1 MRFSS
6 SEEELS
12 TLIRV
17 DKTRTLLSMQYISAF
32 LFLPSTLVLLSYVAT
47 TVAGGSGYSF
57 LGIENRVLDIG
68 FLIVFFVSSVAG
80 WLTVFF
86 GVPFRD
92 GDRITL
98 IGKGLLMGFLTWPF
112 VIISL
117 FFDGRIALASC
128 LFLGWLGLAV
138 SFLPAMNS
146 LWNRRLPVLG
156 MLTVAL
162 GIPVLINPALW
173 ATSKSAPIRE
183 AYWGVYYPD
192 YAVEEGEDFV
202 AYYQDHEKRFKKT
215 PRLLISKTGMF
226 LVNVLGRPLSNSFN
240 HCGASDNV
248 HLFVSSSVDG
258 CGFDKT
264 EFSGNTLEIVFYMPG
279 KLRCVNCREFG
290 KPEHWM
296 WVESLHNL

>member
-1 MRFSS
+1 
-6 SEEELS
+6 
-12 TLIRV
+12 
-17 DKTRTLLSMQYISAF
+17 MQYISAF

-57 LGIENRVLDIG
+57 LGIENRALDIG

-98 IGKGLLMGFLTWPF
+98 IGKDLLMGFLTWPF

-146 LWNRRLPVLG
+146 FWNRRLPILG
-156 MLTVAL
+156 MLAIAL
-162 GIPVLINPALW
+162 GVPVLINPALW
-173 ATSKSAPIRE
+173 ATSKSAPILE

-192 YAVEEGEDFV
+192 YTVEEGEDFV

-215 PRLLISKTGMF
+215 PRLIISKTGMF

-248 HLFVSSSVDG
+248 HVFASSSVDG

-264 EFSGNTLEIVFYMPG
+264 DVSGNTW
-279 KLRCVNCREFG
+279 KLSFTCRENYVALIAG
-290 KPEHWM
+290 
-296 WVESLHNL
+296 SLASQSIGRGSSLFRIYDLIPNF